1 MVGLSHQNMPNL
13 IYIRQ
18 NSNCIILTNMENRLF
33 IVPLLLLIHC
43 LSINAQNTIT
53 GQVMDKENKGI
64 PYVTIS
70 LLRHDSTLVHGTTTD
85 STGIYTIKNVLTDN
99 YLLSFSSIGY
109 DSLITS
115 VHVQQQEQTIHPIT
129 LTEKVNE
136 IGEIT
141 VNAQS
146 FIRQIDRVLII
157 PDKQQIKHAST
168 GYDLLYNLMIP
179 GIDVNKTKGTVSG
192 LTGEVAL
199 YINGEKADFRE
210 VTSLRPIDIEKVEY
224 FDMPTGKYIGD
235 KAVIN
240 YITKKRDTG
249 GYVAID
255 GTQNIGYLK
264 GNYNLITKIDHKN
277 TNFTFFGGHSMTQYS
292 DKEDKQENFYFPDHD
307 ISRNTQTNDA
317 LTKNNK
323 QYLQLNINN
332 TTKKRSLTGKVSFI
346 RTDAP
351 QNYLSKNIIYRGEE
365 NENTQ
370 SKSETNQRNL
380 KPTINLYGNFYLS
393 QKQTLDIYIKG
404 SYTNNIYN
412 RRYTE
417 GNYYSNTNVDED
429 LYNLDFISNYN
440 IQLKNQNSFGI
451 QLAHLHQVS
460 SSNYSGDYTEWN
472 HLWTGETL
480 LTAQYNQQF
489 GSKFT
494 LSLQGGIDFL
504 QYRVHGE
511 RYNYFF
517 SPYCN
522 LMMNY
527 QLASNQSILF
537 TLNKGNSN
545 PPSNW
550 VNDVDQNIDSIQI
563 QRGNPYLDKA
573 NYYVGF
579 LMYSLQIGKF
589 NMQAS
594 GYYFGAIPTVSY
606 DYYIEGDRLINSF
619 CSDGN
624 YHNAKATLSVSYK
637 TSQNLRF
644 KASGFYQY
652 YKMTGKYE
660 MEQGEWGGSL
670 DMNYFWKNFAFNI
683 YGKSTSRTV
692 SMYPSYT
699 RAPATYGA
707 SISWN
712 HKNWNVEAG
721 TSNTFNKHNRNI
733 EFFNADIYQF
743 YQTRYNK
750 LDQASGYVRIAY
762 TIDFG
767 RKTSRSQ
774 DKVDTSINS
783 AILKAK

>member
-1 MVGLSHQNMPNL
+1 MIMRKHYI
-13 IYIRQ
+13 IYILITFYTTIQAQHVLTGSVIDELNKGVPYSSIR
-18 NSNCIILTNMENRLF
+18 ILT
-33 IVPLLLLIHC
+33 
-43 LSINAQNTIT
+43 S
-53 GQVMDKENKGI
+53 
-64 PYVTIS
+64 
-70 LLRHDSTLVHGTTTD
+70 DSTFIKGTSTD
-85 STGIYTIKNVLTDN
+85 STGTFILSNVKNGSYIMAVSCLGYMPTDTHLTMPDADYN
-99 YLLSFSSIGY
+99 LS
-109 DSLITS
+109 
-115 VHVQQQEQTIHPIT
+115 PIT
-129 LTEKVNE
+129 LKNSQIMLGEVE
-136 IGEIT
+136 IE
-141 VNAQS
+141 ASS
-146 FIRQIDRVLII
+146 FIRQKDRVLII
-157 PDKQQIKHAST
+157 PDKQQIKHART

-179 GIDVNKTKGTVSG
+179 GIDVNKRKGTVSG
-192 LTGEVAL
+192 INGEVSL
-199 YINGEKADFRE
+199 YINGEKADYRE
-210 VTSLRPIDIEKVEY
+210 IQSIRPNDIEKIEY
-224 FDMPTGKYIGD
+224 FDMPTGKYVGD
-235 KAVIN
+235 KATIN
-240 YITKKRDTG
+240 YIIKKRETG
-249 GYVAID
+249 GYVSID

-264 GNYNLITKIDHKN
+264 GDYNLITKINHKN
-277 TNFTFFGGHSMTQYS
+277 TAYTFFGGHSMIRYS
-292 DKEDKQENFYFPDHD
+292 DKEEKQENFHFPDYD
-307 ISRNTQTNDA
+307 ISRNTQTYDA

-332 TTKKRSLTGKVSFI
+332 TTKKRSLTGKIGFI

-351 QNYLSKNIIYRGEE
+351 LNYLSKNIIYMEKE
-365 NENTQ
+365 NENIP

-393 QKQTLDIYIKG
+393 KKQTLDIYIKG
-404 SYTNNIYN
+404 SYTNNTYK
-412 RRYTE
+412 RSYTE
-417 GNYYSNTNVDED
+417 GDYYSNTNADED

-440 IQLKNQNSFGI
+440 VQLKRQNSFGI
-451 QLAHLHQVS
+451 QLTHLHQVS
-460 SSNYSGDYTEWN
+460 SSDYSGDYTDWN

-489 GSKFT
+489 GSKFS
-494 LSLQGGIDFL
+494 LSFQGGIDFL
-504 QYRVHGE
+504 QYRVHGD
-511 RYNYFF
+511 RYNYFL
-517 SPYCN
+517 SPYYN
-522 LMMNY
+522 VMMNY
-527 QLASNQSILF
+527 KLASNQSISF

-550 VNDVDQNIDSIQI
+550 VSDVDQNIDSIQI

-573 NYYVGF
+573 DYYVGF

-619 CSDGN
+619 RSDGN

-637 TSQNLRF
+637 ASQNLRF

-670 DMNYFWKNFAFNI
+670 DMNYFWKDFAFNI

-699 RAPATYGA
+699 RTPATYGA

-733 EFFNADIYQF
+733 EFFNTDIYQF

-750 LDQASGYVRIAY
+750 PDQASGYVRIAY